1 VAPQFTTLMF
11 GKLIGFGADVAG
23 ARAGA
28 KPCSSPDTWTEA
40 CGTNQEMAQVSFV
53 APSHPLGLE
62 PPCLLTRACSNVTCI
77 RDPVRAGSDR
87 WSEARKLTIGL
98 HRQAQ
103 ALYKAAPTHMDAW
116 GSTGGMPVIAGTRRA
131 AMGTGGM
138 WSKADA

>member
-1 VAPQFTTLMF
+1 M
-11 GKLIGFGADVAG
+11 
-23 ARAGA
+23 
-28 KPCSSPDTWTEA
+28 
-40 CGTNQEMAQVSFV
+40 
-53 APSHPLGLE
+53 
-62 PPCLLTRACSNVTCI
+62 
-77 RDPVRAGSDR
+77 RAGSDR